1 MNITLHFDSQN
12 LVRVSLIA
20 LSVFSVSI
28 VSLSHYAYAHTTV
41 DSRAIS
47 KTIDNKYQIAFQL
60 YPKFASADQD
70 TMLHFS
76 IVDEKGSNLVGVY
89 AALVMKEKEGGTI
102 VEQMPYRFY
111 ESSDIS
117 IPYKFHDNTDYVATL
132 FTRIS
137 GDSKYQATPLQADF
151 NIPVGQA
158 TTISPNELLTM
169 VIPFTSALVGG
180 IMFLFM
186 KKGKKKKVEQYS

>member
-1 MNITLHFDSQN
+1 LNITLHFDLQN

-60 YPKFASADQD
+60 YPKFASANQD

-89 AALVMKEKEGGTI
+89 AALVMKEKQGGTI

-117 IPYKFHDNTDYVATL
+117 IPYKFLDNSKYVATL
-132 FTRIS
+132 LTRIG
-137 GDSKYQATPLQADF
+137 GDSKYFTTPLQADF
-151 NIPVGQA
+151 DIPVGQT
-158 TTISPNELLTM
+158 TTISPNELLSM
-169 VIPFTSALVGG
+169 VVPFTSVLVGG
-180 IMFLFM
+180 IIFVF
-186 KKGKKKKVEQYS
+186 KKKK